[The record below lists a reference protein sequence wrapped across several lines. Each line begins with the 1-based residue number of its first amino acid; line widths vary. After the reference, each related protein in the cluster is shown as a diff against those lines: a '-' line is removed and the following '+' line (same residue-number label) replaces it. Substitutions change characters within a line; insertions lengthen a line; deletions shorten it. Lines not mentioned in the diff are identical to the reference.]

1 MKIRAGA
8 ALFLLSI
15 SLAATAPN
23 DATRRWWQYITALAN
38 DGMEGRD
45 TGRPAYQRGAR
56 YVAAEFEKSGL
67 KPAGEKGYFQSVPMR
82 RVQLNVSSS
91 TVVLERKTGARK
103 LAWLREITMRS
114 EE

>member
-23 DATRRWWQYITALAN
+23 AATRRWWSYITALAN

-45 TGRPAYQRGAR
+45 TGSEGYQRAAR
-56 YVAAEFEKSGL
+56 YVSTEFERLGL
-67 KPAGEKGYFQSVPMR
+67 QPAGEQGYFQPVPMQ
-82 RVQLNVSSS
+82 RVRLDTGASQA
-91 TVVLERKTGARK
+91 VLERKSGAHK
-103 LAWLREITMRS
+103 LAWLRE
-114 EE
+114 